1 MATKKQKFKPRH
13 AIERTRD
20 KNYTSQE
27 RIQLLAD
34 IRDNSLDLV
43 ALAVHKGEAK
53 GTASFLYCYEQAC
66 LHIDSIGGDSAE
78 ASNSIPLIPGF
89 DPDSLVL
96 PTIDA

>member
-1 MATKKQKFKPRH
+1 MPGKTKKFKPRH

-20 KNYTSQE
+20 KNYTPQE

-66 LHIDSIGGDSAE
+66 LHIDSIGGDSADASSNAIIIEGVDPTMFVIAHTE
-78 ASNSIPLIPGF
+78 A
-89 DPDSLVL
+89 
-96 PTIDA
+96 